1 MSAAPDLA
9 GQRLEALCAEWRHT
23 GAPLLHREIL
33 LSWRTWRR
41 AARRAGLRAPPF
53 LVLLP

>member
-33 LSWRTWRR
+33 LSWRTWLR
-41 AARRAGLRAPPF
+41 AGRRAGLRVPPF